1 MEMDS
6 AIQMRPI
13 GDILAEHIPFLRLT
27 WDGVIVQ
34 TNHAL
39 DVLLGLGPVQDA
51 HLTSALAEHPALLS
65 SIQTTLD
72 DKIPYQ
78 SRLVHIERAQHSS
91 SVLVDAL
98 AGGDSGW
105 IFIFREVE
113 NIASLEGRMHDHG
126 RLATLGKIAAG
137 IAHEIRNPLTSI
149 SGFTQM
155 LRENFVRDRMERELS
170 YTDIIAVELAR
181 IGRLVD
187 NLVLLSRAEPAR
199 LKRVNV
205 DAFLQ
210 ELEPQLRTYASARGV
225 ELCAGGET
233 VPDILADDA
242 LLREVIMQLAWNAV
256 QSMENGGELSISSG
270 YAAEESLVW
279 LHVTDTGPGIPNYM
293 MDRIFDAFFTTRET
307 GFGLGLPICQR
318 IITDLG
324 GQIRVLN
331 KGFGTT
337 FSVALPTCGE
347 E

>member
-6 AIQMRPI
+6 AMQMRPM
-13 GDILAEHIPFLRLT
+13 GDVLVEHIPFLRLT
-27 WDGVIVQ
+27 QDGVIVQ
-34 TNHAL
+34 ANHAL
-39 DVLLGLGPVQDA
+39 DVLLGLDAKPGA
-51 HLTSALAEHPALLS
+51 HLASALAVHPALLS
-65 SIQTTLD
+65 SMQATLD

-78 SRLVHIERAQHSS
+78 SRLVHIERAQRSS

-105 IFIFREVE
+105 VFVFHEVE

-155 LRENFVRDRMERELS
+155 LRENFVRDGMERELS

-181 IGRLVD
+181 IEKLVD

-205 DAFLQ
+205 DVFIH
-210 ELEPQLRTYASARGV
+210 ELEAQLRSYATERGV
-225 ELCAGGET
+225 ELRLGGEE
-233 VPDILADDA
+233 VPDIVADDA
-242 LLREVIMQLAWNAV
+242 LLREVVMQLAWNAV
-256 QSMENGGELSISSG
+256 ESMENGGKLSIFGG
-270 YAAEESLVW
+270 YTPGEPQVW
-279 LHVTDTGPGIPNYM
+279 LHVTDTGPGIPSYM

-324 GQIRVLN
+324 GRIRVLN

-337 FSVALPTCGE
+337 FSVALPICGE

>member
-6 AIQMRPI
+6 AMQMRPI
-13 GDILAEHIPFLRLT
+13 GDVLIEHVPFLRLT
-27 WDGVIVQ
+27 RDGVIVQ

-39 DVLLGLGPVQDA
+39 EVLLGLDSGPGV
-51 HLTSALAEHPALLS
+51 HLASALVAHPALLS
-65 SIQTTLD
+65 SIQATLD

-78 SRLVHIERAQHSS
+78 SRLVHIERAHQSS

-98 AGGDSGW
+98 ASGDAGW
-105 IFIFREVE
+105 VFVFREVE
-113 NIASLEGRMHDHG
+113 NIATLEGRMHDHG
-126 RLATLGKIAAG
+126 RLATIGKIAAG

-155 LRENFVRDRMERELS
+155 LRDNFVRNGMERELS
-170 YTDIIAVELAR
+170 YTDIIAAELAR
-181 IGRLVD
+181 IAKLVD
-187 NLVLLSRAEPAR
+187 NLVLLSRAEPVR

-205 DAFLQ
+205 DAFTQ
-210 ELEPQLRTYASARGV
+210 ELEPQLRAYASERGV
-225 ELCAGGET
+225 DLRVGRDR
-233 VPDILADDA
+233 VPDILTDDA
-242 LLREVIMQLAWNAV
+242 LLREVIMQLARNAV
-256 QSMENGGELSISSG
+256 QAMENGGELSISSECA
-270 YAAEESLVW
+270 AAEPLVW

-318 IITDLG
+318 IMSDLG